1 MAYSL
6 DLSCFHKK
14 VPARALNQ
22 DSQTSVW
29 EQSMPLQYFA
39 DSSVQMGRFLPTW
52 AGKSTII
59 LCEPTFCCRHLA
71 GWAEDFMGEHLDTF
85 FVFPLFTFY
94 LKTLSL
100 YLMPLSW
107 WWDLSA
113 SSILS
118 LQPADSIPFC
128 LWFTGQPSTEHL
140 PLPRPGGHCKEV
152 VGGDVARRAA
162 ESKLWLSL
170 LGLRPKQGNMKQ

>member
-1 MAYSL
+1 MAHSL

-39 DSSVQMGRFLPTW
+39 NSSVQMGRFLPTW
-52 AGKSTII
+52 AGKSTIT

-107 WWDLSA
+107 WWDPSPFFYPEPSA
-113 SSILS
+113 SRFQYPSAYGSQGSPALSIS
-118 LQPADSIPFC
+118 
-128 LWFTGQPSTEHL
+128 
-140 PLPRPGGHCKEV
+140 RYPGLEGTV
-152 VGGDVARRAA
+152 R
-162 ESKLWLSL
+162 KLWEGMWPGEL
-170 LGLRPKQGNMKQ
+170 LKASFGCCFWN